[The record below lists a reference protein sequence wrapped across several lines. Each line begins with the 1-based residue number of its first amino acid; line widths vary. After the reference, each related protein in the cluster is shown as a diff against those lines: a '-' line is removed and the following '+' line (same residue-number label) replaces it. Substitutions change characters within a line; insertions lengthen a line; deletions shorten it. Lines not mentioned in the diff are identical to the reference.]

1 MNRSILGFELG
12 RPIRQ
17 SMEDVT
23 VEEPNT
29 SVACSSLDKHIRQQ
43 RVALFNIMATCGY
56 LL

>member
-23 VEEPNT
+23 VGEPNT